1 MARMVRPLLPATKAC
16 FQPSMWAFVA
26 LIVAIQCRSSTSF
39 AVGNPKARAVI
50 VGSSFLSN
58 TGSESE
64 EPDLFEYFDPLLSP
78 HAYPDGISPNKKPV
92 PPESANERFD
102 PPGFD
107 PFGLNK
113 MTAKKS
119 RSDSATP
126 SEADEEALLEVDP
139 SVVFDPRLSP
149 HLYANGVPSVIIGDP
164 EAATAVQEVKKVGV
178 LLMDHGSKNPAANQR
193 LLDLARI
200 YQDNNGSSRLVVRAA
215 HMEIA
220 SPSIPEGLQSLLDAG
235 VDEIVCHPYFLS
247 PGRHVVEDI
256 PEILKNAIETLKID
270 IPITTTDPVGSNT
283 EVMIGAIHSLVQKSS
298 TLLPRK
304 NK

>member
-1 MARMVRPLLPATKAC
+1 MVRPLPTATKAY
-16 FQPSMWAFVA
+16 FQSSMWAFVT

-39 AVGNPKARAVI
+39 AVGIPKARAVI

-64 EPDLFEYFDPLLSP
+64 ERDLFEYFDPLLSP
-78 HAYPDGISPNKKPV
+78 HAYPDGISPDKQPV
-92 PPESANERFD
+92 PPEFTNERSS
-102 PPGFD
+102 PPSFD
-107 PFGLNK
+107 PFGLK
-113 MTAKKS
+113 ERTAKKS
-119 RSDSATP
+119 PFD
-126 SEADEEALLEVDP
+126 ADRDAHLEVDP

-149 HLYANGVPSVIIGDP
+149 HAYADGVPSVIVGDP
-164 EAATAVQEVKKVGV
+164 DAAAAVQEAKKVVGV

-193 LLDLARI
+193 LLDLAQI
-200 YQDNNGSSRLVVRAA
+200 YQDNVGSSRIVVRAA

-220 SPSIPEGLQSLLDAG
+220 SPSIPDGLQSLLDAG

-256 PEILKNAIETLKID
+256 PEILKNAIETLGID

-283 EVMIGAIHSLVQKSS
+283 EVMIGAIHSLVEKSS
-298 TLLPRK
+298 TLMPRK